1 MWQCLHNSIGVG
13 ECLVKRHLSES
24 DRCPICQREVETI
37 IHRLWDCEMA
47 KTTWT
52 SLGIQSNN
60 SFFEDGF
67 HDWLEKNYKDNSCR
81 VNNQPPWRIVFPFVI
96 WLLWK

>member
-1 MWQCLHNSIGVG
+1 MWQCLHNSVGVG

-52 SLGIQSNN
+52 SLGIQSNS
-60 SFFEDGF
+60 SFFEDSF

-81 VNNQPPWRIVFPFVI
+81 VDN
-96 WLLWK
+96 